1 MSITD
6 LISILPLLV
15 LSTAI
20 VALMLV
26 IAFLRNHTL
35 TVFLTIL
42 SLALAVLSLVFSP
55 HFKSVHITSLLIID
69 GYSLFYMGVIFIA
82 GLFVVILTAGYM
94 DHRSEIKEEMYI
106 FILIATLGSAV
117 VVSSSH
123 FASLFLGIELLSV
136 SLFVMIG
143 YLRSRAT
150 NIEASIK
157 YLVTASVSMAIL
169 LFGLSLVYA
178 AAGSMDFSQVAA
190 YMKNNE
196 PNVLLTAGFAL
207 VLVGFGFKLA
217 LVPFH
222 FWAADIYQG
231 ASAPITGFIA
241 GISKVA
247 VFAAMLRLS
256 LVTALTTYRPFFI
269 AFAVAAV
276 LSMFAG
282 NFLALLQTSVK
293 RILAYSSIANMG
305 YLLVAFLAGGSLATR
320 AVAFYLLG
328 YFITILAAFGV
339 ISVFSAGNEDL
350 DDINDFRGLAFKRP
364 WFGGILTV
372 ALLSLAG
379 MPLTIGFIGKF
390 YIIYAGASSQLW
402 LLLIILAINTLIGL
416 YYYLRIIWVM
426 YSSATEVKFT
436 WAMLP
441 PRPLLASGL
450 VLAILIVALVWLG
463 VYPSP
468 VIRLIEST
476 TGLVTLAY

>member
-15 LSTAI
+15 LSSAI

-42 SLALAVLSLVFSP
+42 SLASAVLSLPFS
-55 HFKSVHITSLLIID
+55 HHLKSTHITSLLIID
-69 GYSLFYMGVIFIA
+69 GYSLFYMGLIFIA
-82 GLFVVILTAGYM
+82 ALFVVILTAGYM
-94 DHRSEIKEEMYI
+94 EHRSEIKEELYI

-123 FASLFLGIELLSV
+123 FASLFLGIESLSV
-136 SLFVMIG
+136 SLYVMIG
-143 YLRSRAT
+143 YLRSRASNT
-150 NIEASIK
+150 EASIK

-178 AAGSMDFSQVAA
+178 AAGSMDFSQVAV
-190 YMKNNE
+190 YIKNNE

-231 ASAPITGFIA
+231 TSAPITGFIA
-241 GISKVA
+241 SVSKGA

-305 YLLVAFLAGGSLATR
+305 YLLVAFLEGGGLATR

-328 YFITILAAFGV
+328 YFITILTAFGV
-339 ISVFSAGNEDL
+339 ISVFSAGTDDL
-350 DDINDFRGLAFKRP
+350 DDINDYRGLAFKRP

-416 YYYLRIIWVM
+416 YYYLRIIWVI

-436 WAMLP
+436 WTMLP

-463 VYPSP
+463 VYPAP

-476 TGLVTLAY
+476 TAFSALAY